1 MLSNVLLCDIGF
13 FVFDIGIVVNLDDE
27 ILEVWFMWCGID
39 ILGGGWRG
47 FIDDNLFFCI
57 FVGIIEVLF
66 RELVFSLFFVEDII
80 GCVICFWKKKW
91 VMVLGN

>member
-57 FVGIIEVLF
+57 FVGIIEVLLKEVLF
-66 RELVFSLFFVEDII
+66 LLMMGNLFGCGLLYLRMEMEYVLVEV
-80 GCVICFWKKKW
+80 
-91 VMVLGN
+91 